1 MFMDGELKVLLHQ
14 HLLATTIGYSGTDK
28 KRFPKPNILSP
39 IHLSP
44 VIMDRPFHYQL
55 MEQHYMIFLRILT

>member
-1 MFMDGELKVLLHQ
+1 MFMDGELEVLLYQ

-28 KRFPKPNILSP
+28 KRFPKPNILIP

-44 VIMDRPFHYQL
+44 VVMDRPFHYQL
-55 MEQHYMIFLRILT
+55 TEQHYMSFLGVLT